1 MHLKTSNNY
10 RRLQQPDSEVG
21 HLEMRLMDRSISH
34 SIQVK
39 LFDSDKKNK
48 KKNKSGEQMQSQMTD
63 SQLQAI
69 QDRDAEIAQLEV
81 SDLHVMNSKSL
92 SFLTDF

>member
-1 MHLKTSNNY
+1 
-10 RRLQQPDSEVG
+10 
-21 HLEMRLMDRSISH
+21 
-34 SIQVK
+34 
-39 LFDSDKKNK
+39 
-48 KKNKSGEQMQSQMTD
+48 MQSQMTD

-81 SDLHVMNSKSL
+81 SDLHVMNFKSL